1 MISKLV
7 KNLNNFAKTANS
19 PKGILHNTKLLYGLF
34 IVSLFNLVVFMSEKD
49 YTSIS
54 TFLLV
59 GILLSFF
66 SKNMLII
73 IFVALVVT
81 NLLKY
86 ATNLNEGMEGME
98 EEEKEDEE
106 KEGMEDEKEKED
118 EEKEGMAE
126 DEEDKEVEENDE

>member
-118 EEKEGMAE
+118 EEKEGME

>member
-7 KNLNNFAKTANS
+7 KNLNNFTKTANS

-118 EEKEGMAE
+118 EEKEGME